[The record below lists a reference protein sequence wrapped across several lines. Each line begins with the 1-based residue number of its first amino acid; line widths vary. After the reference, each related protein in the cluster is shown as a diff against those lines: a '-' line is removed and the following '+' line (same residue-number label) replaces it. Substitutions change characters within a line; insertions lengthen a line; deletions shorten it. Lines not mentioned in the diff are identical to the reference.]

1 MSDIRYTDE
10 EKKTLGVMK
19 MQEGD
24 LSRLQEQTERH
35 HQQLDRMGRQLEEL
49 KERARQA
56 AASEGVEL
64 PQERRRISPRG
75 SRSRLVLRKALMTS
89 PLKTC

>member
-49 KERARQA
+49 KM
-56 AASEGVEL
+56 
-64 PQERRRISPRG
+64 
-75 SRSRLVLRKALMTS
+75 KN
-89 PLKTC
+89 